1 MSRMSLDTAIRLSAE
16 VKGSAN
22 ITKVQRSLQ
31 DLAKGSQVT
40 ARQMGTLRSATFQY
54 ARANNTT
61 IAGIRNSVTAFRG
74 LQEQAKIG
82 SREFTRYG
90 AEIQKLEG
98 KLRGLDGTAQK
109 AGASLGKSLAAG
121 LATAGVGR
129 GLQNITA
136 QFGRFDSEL
145 RKAAAIEG
153 GAGSFGILKKEIE
166 AVASVAAGTPT
177 EVAALATAMSR
188 AGFSADQTAQSLR
201 GIVLG
206 AEATDIAFADMGG
219 IVGTI
224 LKTFQMNASQTGA
237 VVDSLVKSA
246 NSADQTV
253 RDVGEA
259 MSYAAG
265 QASALGVSV
274 DDTLGLIAL
283 LADAGVKG
291 SRAGTT
297 LATGFN
303 RIQIAAGGGDSEI
316 QDLIRGSAK
325 MIAAMDQLGASV
337 LDAEGKLKPM
347 NEVLI
352 NIKRQMQGL
361 STTDQAI
368 FVKAL
373 FGQEAGRGFLAVLQ
387 RSEEDISKM
396 ISQVNN
402 AGGTAEKTRE
412 KMRGFDDSVK
422 ILGGNMEYLT
432 NQIGGMI
439 GAALKPLIDGL
450 NTATGAAQKLPE
462 PVKAIGSAAAAAGI
476 SVLGLVAAVAAI
488 KATLAVVGGLSVVM
502 GALSASFATVAGA
515 ATAAWAA
522 ITGPVG
528 LAVLAIAGVT
538 AAAYA
543 MSPPFKEFVDEIPG
557 RFEIFWQDLQRQG
570 VESFN
575 QISAGLIALR
585 NLFDSAITAI
595 TNMVPEPVRQI
606 VGTVQSMY
614 GALANVADQIRQA
627 FFNAF
632 AGVENRFRDMVFSI
646 IDNSNPLFAMLR
658 ALNVSVSEAA
668 FKAGTVPIRSG
679 GTGGRGVSPKA
690 FGSSGATAPVPV
702 LPPATGAAATRGA
715 AAGGGGGGG
724 ARQQSAED
732 RIAAMPFGREIIAAA
747 KANSIDPAL
756 FAALV
761 AQESGFNPTA
771 RGRRRDGSFSGAFGL
786 AQLMPGTA
794 RDLGVNPRDPM
805 QNLMGGAKYLRQQMD
820 RFGLEGGLR
829 AYNQGPGAQ
838 QRTPG
843 GNSQE
848 SREYPGK
855 VLAHYERFA
864 GSGEGLAG
872 LRAEGVQSQAEAVKA
887 MQDQQKAAAE
897 LLATED
903 NRLKLLQIADPLQKQ
918 IAESVIKQLTIQD
931 EYGKRLAESKSA
943 EETRSLELAQQNAL
957 QSNTLE
963 MESSI
968 NDLREDS
975 LKPLRDIVREHG
987 DRLAYE
993 REYGGLLATGINP
1006 ELAKQFM
1013 EIDRIAQASKISLET
1028 QIARLEVMAAE
1039 LPVDDKLRKSLE
1051 DQVKLKRELLGLVPE
1066 GAAEAKDDATET
1078 ARVVNDREKQQAD
1091 AESRAERLKDLY
1103 GSIGSTLEEGLIG
1116 AIQTGIDGLID
1127 GTQRLDE
1134 SLKEIL
1140 SGVLSDIAN
1149 QLLRFAVNT
1158 ALKAAAP
1165 GIFADGGVFGGGSI
1179 TPFANGGVVN
1189 EPTMFKFSQGGAM
1202 QNGLLGEA
1210 GPEAILPLRRGPDGR
1225 LGVDASG
1232 MAVPFQA
1239 TPAAAPND
1247 LAVPFQATPAAAPN
1261 DLAVPFQG
1269 ATAPTAA
1276 SLAVPFM
1283 RSGNSSPAAMAA
1295 EAARAMA
1302 STPLEPIRLQVESQ
1316 VINRVE
1322 YATVAQLREAADA
1335 AALAGR
1341 DSAYEGM
1348 RNNPSIQRSLGMR

>member
-1 MSRMSLDTAIRLSAE
+1 MSRMSLETAIRLSAE

-31 DLAKGSQVT
+31 DLAQGSQVT

-153 GAGSFGILKKEIE
+153 GAGSFGILKKEID

-188 AGFSADQTAQSLR
+188 AGFTADQTAQSLR

-253 RDVGEA
+253 TDVGEA

-396 ISQVNN
+396 IAQVNN

-412 KMRGFDDSVK
+412 KMRGFGDSVK

-439 GAALKPLIDGL
+439 GAVLKPVIDFL
-450 NTATGAAQKLPE
+450 NTAIGAAQKLPE
-462 PVKAIGSAAAAAGI
+462 PVKAIGSAAAAAGLL
-476 SVLGLVAAVAAI
+476 VLGFALAINTLKLSLGVVGSLRAYIATTAAAGKASAVAAGQVGTLGARLAAIGKIGIIVVGVSVVVNGISKLIEVQERLDAISNSSTEQFGAQVGGSALPRDNVDRLI
-488 KATLAVVGGLSVVM
+488 KENRAEYQRRKKEFESVRFPGLTGQDEIAKAAMLQLDTRLAKLESMRDKAPTARNAAGTPVGAVVGG
-502 GALSASFATVAGA
+502 
-515 ATAAWAA
+515 
-522 ITGPVG
+522 
-528 LAVLAIAGVT
+528 
-538 AAAYA
+538 
-543 MSPPFKEFVDEIPG
+543 
-557 RFEIFWQDLQRQG
+557 
-570 VESFN
+570 
-575 QISAGLIALR
+575 
-585 NLFDSAITAI
+585 
-595 TNMVPEPVRQI
+595 
-606 VGTVQSMY
+606 
-614 GALANVADQIRQA
+614 
-627 FFNAF
+627 
-632 AGVENRFRDMVFSI
+632 
-646 IDNSNPLFAMLR
+646 
-658 ALNVSVSEAA
+658 
-668 FKAGTVPIRSG
+668 SG
-679 GTGGRGVSPKA
+679 G
-690 FGSSGATAPVPV
+690 
-702 LPPATGAAATRGA
+702 GAAAGGGGA

-747 KANSIDPAL
+747 KSNSIDPAL

-771 RGRRRDGSFSGAFGL
+771 RGRRRDGSFSGAIGL

-794 RDLGVNPRDPM
+794 RELGVNPRDPM

-887 MQDQQKAAAE
+887 MQDRLQAAKDLLVTEQDRLNILAAE
-897 LLATED
+897 GALE
-903 NRLKLLQIADPLQKQ
+903 KL
-918 IAESVIKQLTIQD
+918 IAESRIKQRNTEE
-931 EYGKRLAESKSA
+931 EYNNKINEPGVGV
-943 EETRSLELAQQNAL
+943 EERQTLQMAL
-957 QSNTLE
+957 QKSLQGDSIDLE
-963 MESSI
+963 RGI
-968 NDLREDS
+968 AALREDAI
-975 LKPLRDIVREHG
+975 KPMTDITKEYG

-1039 LPVDDKLRKSLE
+1039 LPVADKLRKSLE
-1051 DQVKLKRELLGLVPE
+1051 DQVKLKRELLGLVPV

-1078 ARVVNDREKQQAD
+1078 ARVVTDREKQQAD
-1091 AESRAERLKDLY
+1091 AEAKAERLKDLY
-1103 GSIGSTLEEGLIG
+1103 KSIGSTIKEGIIG

-1140 SGVLSDIAN
+1140 SGVLRDIAN

-1158 ALKAAAP
+1158 ALKATGLP
-1165 GIFADGGVFGGGSI
+1165 IFADGGVFGGGSI

-1225 LGVDASG
+1225 LGVEASG

-1247 LAVPFQATPAAAPN
+1247 
-1261 DLAVPFQG
+1261 
-1269 ATAPTAA
+1269 
-1276 SLAVPFM
+1276 LAVPFM

-1302 STPLEPIRLQVESQ
+1302 STPLEPIRLQVESR
-1316 VINRVE
+1316 VINGVE
-1322 YATVAQLREAADA
+1322 YVTTSQLREATEA
-1335 AALAGR
+1335 AAMAGR
-1341 DSAYEGM
+1341 DSAYDGM

>member
-54 ARANNTT
+54 ARANDTT

-74 LQEQAKIG
+74 LQEQARIG

-90 AEIQKLEG
+90 AEIQKLER

-109 AGASLGKSLAAG
+109 AGASLGKNLATGLAA
-121 LATAGVGR
+121 AGIGR
-129 GLQNITA
+129 ALQGITA
-136 QFGRFDSEL
+136 QAGRFDAEL

-177 EVAALATAMSR
+177 EVAALATALSR
-188 AGFSADQTAQSLR
+188 AGFSAKETTDSLR

-206 AEATDIAFADMGG
+206 AEATSVSFAEMGSIAADNMRAFG
-219 IVGTI
+219 
-224 LKTFQMNASQTGA
+224 LQTAETGR
-237 VVDSLVKSA
+237 VVDILTQTANKS
-246 NSADQTV
+246 NQTV
-253 RDVGEA
+253 LDLGES
-259 MSYAAG
+259 MKYAAPIARTLG
-265 QASALGVSV
+265 VPIDDLAGALG
-274 DDTLGLIAL
+274 L
-283 LADAGVKG
+283 LANNGIRGSDAGTAL
-291 SRAGTT
+291 R
-297 LATGFN
+297 TGLT
-303 RIQIAAGGGDSEI
+303 RLQIAAGGADSEVAN
-316 QDLIRGSAK
+316 LTRGNGQLTK
-325 MIAAMDQLGASV
+325 AMATLGSSI
-337 LDAEGKLKPM
+337 LDTSGKLKPM
-347 NEVLI
+347 DQVLI
-352 NIKRQMQGL
+352 GLKQSFALL

-368 FVKAL
+368 LAKAL
-373 FGQEAGRGFLAVLQ
+373 FGTEAG
-387 RSEEDISKM
+387 SKFQALLNSTEGSITSM
-396 ISQVNN
+396 FTATRN
-402 AGGTAEKTRE
+402 AGGVAAETRKNME
-412 KMRGFDDSVK
+412 GFDFSIKV
-422 ILGGNMEYLT
+422 LGGNIESLT

-439 GAALKPLIDGL
+439 GAALKPLIDFL
-450 NTATGAAQKLPE
+450 NTAIGAAQKLPE

-476 SVLGLVAAVAAI
+476 SVLGFALAINTLKLSLGVVGSLRAYIATTAAAGNASAVAAGQVGTLGARLAAIGKIGIIVVGVSVVVNGISKLIEVQERLDAISNSSTEQFGAQVGGSALPRDNVDRLI
-488 KATLAVVGGLSVVM
+488 KENRAEYQRRKKEFESVRFPGLTGQDEIAKAAMLQLDTRLAKLESMRDKAPTARNAAGTPVGAVVGG
-502 GALSASFATVAGA
+502 
-515 ATAAWAA
+515 
-522 ITGPVG
+522 
-528 LAVLAIAGVT
+528 
-538 AAAYA
+538 
-543 MSPPFKEFVDEIPG
+543 
-557 RFEIFWQDLQRQG
+557 
-570 VESFN
+570 
-575 QISAGLIALR
+575 
-585 NLFDSAITAI
+585 
-595 TNMVPEPVRQI
+595 
-606 VGTVQSMY
+606 
-614 GALANVADQIRQA
+614 
-627 FFNAF
+627 
-632 AGVENRFRDMVFSI
+632 
-646 IDNSNPLFAMLR
+646 
-658 ALNVSVSEAA
+658 
-668 FKAGTVPIRSG
+668 
-679 GTGGRGVSPKA
+679 
-690 FGSSGATAPVPV
+690 SSG
-702 LPPATGAAATRGA
+702 GAAAAG
-715 AAGGGGGGG
+715 GGGGGGG

-761 AQESGFNPTA
+761 AQESGFRQSA
-771 RGRRRDGSFSGAFGL
+771 VSSSGAIGL

-794 RDLGVNPRDPM
+794 RELGVNPRDPM

-887 MQDQQKAAAE
+887 MQDRLQAAKDLLVTEQDRLNILAAE
-897 LLATED
+897 GALE
-903 NRLKLLQIADPLQKQ
+903 KL
-918 IAESVIKQLTIQD
+918 IAESRIKQRNTEE
-931 EYGKRLAESKSA
+931 EYNNKINEPGVGV
-943 EETRSLELAQQNAL
+943 EERQTLQLAL
-957 QSNTLE
+957 QKSLQGDSIELE
-963 MESSI
+963 RGI
-968 NDLREDS
+968 AALREDAI
-975 LKPLRDIVREHG
+975 KPMTDITKEYG

-1039 LPVDDKLRKSLE
+1039 LPVADNLRKSLE

-1078 ARVVNDREKQQAD
+1078 ARVVTDREKQQAD
-1091 AESRAERLKDLY
+1091 AEAKAERLKNLY
-1103 GSIGSTLEEGLIG
+1103 KSIGSTLEEGLIG
-1116 AIQTGIDGLID
+1116 AIQTGIDGLIN

-1140 SGVLSDIAN
+1140 SGVLRDIGN

-1165 GIFADGGVFGGGSI
+1165 EIFADGGVFGGGSI

-1225 LGVDASG
+1225 LGVEASG

-1247 LAVPFQATPAAAPN
+1247 
-1261 DLAVPFQG
+1261 
-1269 ATAPTAA
+1269 
-1276 SLAVPFM
+1276 LAVPFM

-1302 STPLEPIRLQVESQ
+1302 STPLEPIRLQVESR
-1316 VINRVE
+1316 VINGVE
-1322 YATVAQLREAADA
+1322 YVTTSQLREATEA
-1335 AALAGR
+1335 AAMAGR
-1341 DSAYEGM
+1341 DSAYDGM

>member
-1 MSRMSLDTAIRLSAE
+1 MSRMSLETAIRLSAE

-54 ARANNTT
+54 ARANDTT

-90 AEIQKLEG
+90 AEIQKLER

-109 AGASLGKSLAAG
+109 AGASLGKNLATGLAA
-121 LATAGVGR
+121 AGIGR
-129 GLQNITA
+129 ALQGITA
-136 QFGRFDSEL
+136 QAGRFDAEL

-177 EVAALATAMSR
+177 EVAALATALSR
-188 AGFSADQTAQSLR
+188 AGFSAKETTDSLR

-206 AEATDIAFADMGG
+206 AEATSVSFAEMGSIAADNMRAFG
-219 IVGTI
+219 
-224 LKTFQMNASQTGA
+224 LQTAETGR
-237 VVDSLVKSA
+237 VVDILTQTANKS
-246 NSADQTV
+246 NQTV
-253 RDVGEA
+253 LDLGES
-259 MSYAAG
+259 MKYAAPIARTLG
-265 QASALGVSV
+265 VPIDDLAGALG
-274 DDTLGLIAL
+274 L
-283 LADAGVKG
+283 LANNGIRGSDAGTAL
-291 SRAGTT
+291 R
-297 LATGFN
+297 TGLT
-303 RIQIAAGGGDSEI
+303 RLQIAAGGADSEVAN
-316 QDLIRGSAK
+316 LTRGNVQLTK
-325 MIAAMDQLGASV
+325 AMATLGSSI
-337 LDAEGKLKPM
+337 LDTSGKLKPM
-347 NEVLI
+347 DQVLI
-352 NIKRQMQGL
+352 GLKQSFALL

-368 FVKAL
+368 LAKAL
-373 FGQEAGRGFLAVLQ
+373 FGTEAG
-387 RSEEDISKM
+387 SKFQALLNSTEGSITSM
-396 ISQVNN
+396 FTATRN
-402 AGGTAEKTRE
+402 AGGVAAETRKNME
-412 KMRGFDDSVK
+412 GFDFSIKV
-422 ILGGNMEYLT
+422 LGGNIESLT
-432 NQIGGMI
+432 NQIGGVI
-439 GAALKPLIDGL
+439 GAGLKPLIDFL
-450 NTATGAAQKLPE
+450 NTAIGLAQKLPE
-462 PVKAIGSAAAAAGI
+462 PVKAIDATSAAAGLL
-476 SVLGLVAAVAAI
+476 VLGLALAINTLKLSLGVVGSLRAYIATTAAAGKASAVAAGQVGTLGARLAAIGKIGIIVVGVSVVVNGISKLIEVQERLDAISNSSTEQFGAQVGGSALPRDNVDRLI
-488 KATLAVVGGLSVVM
+488 KENRAEYQRRKKEFESVRFPGLTGQDEIAKAAMLQLDTRLAKLESMRDKAPTARNAAGTPVGAVVGG
-502 GALSASFATVAGA
+502 
-515 ATAAWAA
+515 
-522 ITGPVG
+522 
-528 LAVLAIAGVT
+528 
-538 AAAYA
+538 
-543 MSPPFKEFVDEIPG
+543 
-557 RFEIFWQDLQRQG
+557 
-570 VESFN
+570 
-575 QISAGLIALR
+575 
-585 NLFDSAITAI
+585 
-595 TNMVPEPVRQI
+595 
-606 VGTVQSMY
+606 
-614 GALANVADQIRQA
+614 
-627 FFNAF
+627 
-632 AGVENRFRDMVFSI
+632 
-646 IDNSNPLFAMLR
+646 
-658 ALNVSVSEAA
+658 
-668 FKAGTVPIRSG
+668 
-679 GTGGRGVSPKA
+679 
-690 FGSSGATAPVPV
+690 SSG
-702 LPPATGAAATRGA
+702 GAAAA
-715 AAGGGGGGG
+715 GGGGG

-756 FAALV
+756 FAGLV
-761 AQESGFNPTA
+761 EQESGFNPTA
-771 RGRRRDGSFSGAFGL
+771 RGRRRDGSFSGAFGP
-786 AQLMPGTA
+786 AQLKPDTA
-794 RDLGVNPRDPM
+794 REVGVNINDPRE
-805 QNLMGGAKYLRQQMD
+805 NILGGARYLRQQID

-855 VLAHYERFA
+855 VLARARRFGFDGD
-864 GSGEGLAG
+864 GS
-872 LRAEGVQSQAEAVKA
+872 AENMEAIGRGIDSRKA

-931 EYGKRLAESKSA
+931 KYGKRLAESRSP

-957 QSNTLE
+957 QSNSLE
-963 MESSI
+963 LERSI

-975 LKPLRDIVREHG
+975 LKPLSDIVREHG

-1051 DQVKLKRELLGLVPE
+1051 DQVKLKRELLGLIPVQ
-1066 GAAEAKDDATET
+1066 AAEAKDDATET
-1078 ARVVNDREKQQAD
+1078 AEVVANRERQKAD
-1091 AESRAERLKDLY
+1091 AERLKDLY
-1103 GSIGSTLEEGLIG
+1103 KSIGSTLEEGLIG

-1140 SGVLSDIAN
+1140 SGVLRDIAN

-1158 ALKAAAP
+1158 ALKSTGLP
-1165 GIFADGGVFGGGSI
+1165 IFADGGVFGGGSI

-1225 LGVDASG
+1225 LGVEASG

-1247 LAVPFQATPAAAPN
+1247 
-1261 DLAVPFQG
+1261 
-1269 ATAPTAA
+1269 
-1276 SLAVPFM
+1276 LAVPFM

-1302 STPLEPIRLQVESQ
+1302 STPLEPIKLQVESR
-1316 VINRVE
+1316 VINGVE
-1322 YATVAQLREAADA
+1322 YVTTSQLREATEA
-1335 AALAGR
+1335 AAMAGR